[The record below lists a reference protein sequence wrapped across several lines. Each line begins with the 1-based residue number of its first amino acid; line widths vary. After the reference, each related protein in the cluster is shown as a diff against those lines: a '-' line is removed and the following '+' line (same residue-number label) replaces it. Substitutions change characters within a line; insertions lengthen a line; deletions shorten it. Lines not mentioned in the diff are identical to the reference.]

1 MMSKSSIAA
10 VIATGILASAAA
22 PSATT
27 TTKISVGA
35 TLVDQCL
42 ISATALTFQPYT
54 AGSGAVTGTSTVTLR
69 CTNGAIYAVGLSAG
83 STAGATMSQRLLAS
97 GTNTLQ
103 YNLYTSNTYNTV
115 WGDGSAGSA
124 VVAGY
129 SSGFASPIALTVYGQ
144 LPDSTA
150 NKLVPAGTYSDS
162 IVIVLSY

>member
-1 MMSKSSIAA
+1 MISKSSIAA
-10 VIATGILASAAA
+10 VIAAGIFASTAA

-42 ISATALTFQPYT
+42 ISATSLTFQPYT
-54 AGSGAVTGTSTVTLR
+54 PGGGAVTGTSTVTLR

-97 GTNTLQ
+97 ASNTLQ
-103 YNLYTSNTYNTV
+103 YNLYTSNAHTTV
-115 WGDGSAGSA
+115 WGDGSSGSA

-129 SSGFASPIALTVYGQ
+129 SSGFATPIALTVYGQ
-144 LPDSTA
+144 VPDSAA
-150 NKLVPAGTYSDS
+150 NKTAPPGTYSDT
-162 IVIVLSY
+162 IVVVLSY